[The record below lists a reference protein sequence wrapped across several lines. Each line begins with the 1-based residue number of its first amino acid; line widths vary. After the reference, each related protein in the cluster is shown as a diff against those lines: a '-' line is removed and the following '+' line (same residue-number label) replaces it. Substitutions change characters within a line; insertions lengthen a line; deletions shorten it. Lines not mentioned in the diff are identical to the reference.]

1 MGWDPWGVYSVS
13 SFYWALGL
21 DVYRVFSAFVAF
33 RLIFLFYLFS
43 YFLWRGVACSIYGP
57 LAFSSEV
64 PSAWRGG
71 LWLEGAGLPAM
82 GAQLCLGAGCAKVE
96 APGHPGHPPP
106 LSDAAVK

>member
-1 MGWDPWGVYSVS
+1 MGASGFGV
-13 SFYWALGL
+13 LGL
-21 DVYRVFSAFVAF
+21 RLLPAMSPFSP
-33 RLIFLFYLFS
+33 S
-43 YFLWRGVACSIYGP
+43 

-71 LWLEGAGLPAM
+71 SWLEGAGLPAM

-106 LSDAAVK
+106 LATQLLNEVK